1 MSVICLY
8 QEWVVIRCV
17 LAGCVVIDQRTLDF
31 FEVFDLVLCK
41 GARVNYFLQ
50 KRFSWSSVLFISRN
64 LTENGYSIL
73 VTIVKSFLR
82 LIGANKD
89 HTEILILEISVDV
102 KHVFFGTARHTDCGP
117 VLAVC
122 KLFDSPNV
130 IVDYIDVCLK

>member
-1 MSVICLY
+1 
-8 QEWVVIRCV
+8 
-17 LAGCVVIDQRTLDF
+17 
-31 FEVFDLVLCK
+31 
-41 GARVNYFLQ
+41 
-50 KRFSWSSVLFISRN
+50 
-64 LTENGYSIL
+64 
-73 VTIVKSFLR
+73 